1 MKINNYLFE
10 LWEGFLI
17 SVRAL
22 KENKVR
28 ASLTTLGIVIGI
40 WAVVTM
46 STALKGIDTAFKQG
60 VASLGSDNL
69 YIDKWA
75 WFNRDVPWWKLR
87 NRRNL
92 TFEEYLKYKKLAK
105 LPVAV
110 APSLFARKSLDYN
123 GSRIESTFI
132 TATTAEYLKTTNF
145 TFAVGRFF
153 NELESKGGR
162 NVVVLGFE
170 IAKQLFPQ
178 GVEYAIGS
186 KIKLGGRK
194 MRVVGVLD
202 KQGSWVMGDF
212 NPDNQAYI
220 PIEFM
225 FKNFTHRRRKS
236 ITINVRAASPQDV
249 EKVKE
254 EAIGIMR
261 RVRKLT
267 YNQPDDFSINQ
278 QSGLLTQINSTVGVI
293 QIAGFFITG
302 LSLFVGAI
310 GIMNIMFVSVKE
322 RTREIG
328 IRKAIGAKRRSI
340 LGQFIS
346 ESSLICLF
354 GGFIGLILA
363 ALSTLII
370 KKWLPASIQLDTV
383 MLAMII
389 SIATGIIAGF
399 APAYTA
405 AKLDPVDALR
415 YE

>member
-1 MKINNYLFE
+1 MRNWIFE
-10 LWEGFLI
+10 IWEGLLI

-28 ASLTTLGIVIGI
+28 AMLTTLGIVIGI

-46 STALKGIDTAFKQG
+46 STALKGIDTAFQQG
-60 VASLGSDNL
+60 VSSLGSDNL

-75 WFNRDVPWWKLR
+75 WFNNETPWWELR
-87 NRRNL
+87 NRKNL
-92 TFEEYLKYKKLAK
+92 TYDDYEKYRRLAK
-105 LPVAV
+105 LPVAI
-110 APSLFARKSLDYN
+110 APSVFARKTIEYD
-123 GSRIESTFI
+123 GARIESAFI
-132 TATTAEYLKTTNF
+132 TASTSEYLATTNF
-145 TFAVGRFF
+145 SFVAGRFF
-153 NELESKGGR
+153 NELESNGGR
-162 NVVVLGFE
+162 NVAVLGYE
-170 IAKQLFPQ
+170 IANQLFPR
-178 GVEYAIGS
+178 GLEYAIGTV
-186 KIKLGGRK
+186 IRIGGKK
-194 MRVVGVLD
+194 MRVVGVLE

-212 NPDNQAYI
+212 NPDNQAFI
-220 PIEFM
+220 PIEFL
-225 FKNFTHRRRKS
+225 FKNFNQRRRKS
-236 ITINVRAASPQDV
+236 ITINVRAANSQAV
-249 EKVKE
+249 EAVKE

-261 RVRKLT
+261 RVRGLT
-267 YNQPDDFSINQ
+267 YDEKNDFSINQ
-278 QSGLLTQINSTVGVI
+278 QSGLLTQINATVGVI

-340 LGQFIS
+340 LGQFIA

-354 GGFIGLILA
+354 GGFIGLLLA
-363 ALSTLII
+363 IGSSFII
-370 KKWLPASIQLDTV
+370 NRWLPTTIQIDTV
-383 MLAMII
+383 ALAI
-389 SIATGIIAGF
+389 SISIITGVLAGF

>member
-1 MKINNYLFE
+1 MRNLIFE
-10 LWEGFLI
+10 IWEGFLI
-17 SVRAL
+17 SLRAL

-28 ASLTTLGIVIGI
+28 AMLTTLGIVIGI

-46 STALKGIDTAFKQG
+46 STALKGIDAAFKQG

-75 WFNRDVPWWKLR
+75 WFNRETPWWELR
-87 NRRNL
+87 NRKNL
-92 TFEEYLKYKKLAK
+92 TYEHYEKYKKLAK

-110 APSLFARKSLDYN
+110 APSLFTRKTIEYD
-123 GSRIESTFI
+123 GARIESAFV
-132 TATTAEYLKTTNF
+132 TASTTEYIKTTNL
-145 TFAVGRFF
+145 TFAAGRFF
-153 NELESKGGR
+153 NEMESNGGR
-162 NVVVLGFE
+162 NVIVLGYE
-170 IAKQLFPQ
+170 LAKQLFPQ
-178 GVEYAIGS
+178 GTDYALGAVVRV
-186 KIKLGGRK
+186 GGRK
-194 MRVVGVLD
+194 MKIVGVLE
-202 KQGSWVMGDF
+202 KQGSWVLGDF

-220 PIEFM
+220 PIEYL
-225 FKNFTHRRRKS
+225 FKNFSKRSRQS
-236 ITINVRAASPQDV
+236 ITINVRAASPEEV
-249 EKVKE
+249 EAVKE

-261 RVRKLT
+261 RVRGLT
-267 YNQPDDFSINQ
+267 YNEKNDFSINQ
-278 QSGLLTQINSTVGVI
+278 QSGLLTQINATVGVI

-340 LGQFIS
+340 LGQFIA

-354 GGFIGLILA
+354 GGLIGLLFAIG
-363 ALSTLII
+363 STFII
-370 KKWLPASIQLDTV
+370 NQWLPTTIQIDTV
-383 MLAMII
+383 ALAFTI
-389 SIATGIIAGF
+389 SILTGVIAGF

-405 AKLDPVDALR
+405 AKLDPVEALR

>member
-1 MKINNYLFE
+1 M
-10 LWEGFLI
+10 
-17 SVRAL
+17 
-22 KENKVR
+22 
-28 ASLTTLGIVIGI
+28 LTTLGIVIGI

-46 STALKGIDTAFKQG
+46 STALKGIDIAFQNG

-75 WFNRDVPWWKLR
+75 WFNTETPWWELR
-87 NRRNL
+87 NRKNL
-92 TFEEYLKYKKLAK
+92 TYEDYEKYKRLAK
-105 LPVAV
+105 LPVAI
-110 APSLFARKSLDYN
+110 APSLFTRRSIEFN
-123 GSRIESTFI
+123 GARIESAFI
-132 TATTAEYLKTTNF
+132 TASTAEYLRTTNF
-145 TFAVGRFF
+145 TFAAGRFF
-153 NELESKGGR
+153 NELESNGGR
-162 NVVVLGFE
+162 NVVVLGYE
-170 IAKQLFPQ
+170 IAKELFPQ
-178 GVEYAIGS
+178 GADYAVGS
-186 KIKLGGRK
+186 VVRLGGKK

-220 PIEFM
+220 PLEFL
-225 FKNFTHRRRKS
+225 FKNFNKRRRRS
-236 ITINVRAASPQDV
+236 ITINVRAANSQEV
-249 EKVKE
+249 EAVKE

-261 RVRKLT
+261 RVRGLT
-267 YNQPDDFSINQ
+267 YNEKNDFSINQ
-278 QSGLLTQINSTVGVI
+278 QSSLLKQIDSTVGVI

-340 LGQFIS
+340 LGQFIA

-354 GGFIGLILA
+354 GGVIGLILA
-363 ALSTLII
+363 AVSTVII
-370 KKWLPASIQLDTV
+370 KQWLPTSIQIDTV
-383 MLAMII
+383 MLAFGI
-389 SIATGIIAGF
+389 SIFTGILAGF

>member
-1 MKINNYLFE
+1 MRNLLFE
-10 LWEGFLI
+10 IWEGLLI
-17 SVRAL
+17 SLRAL
-22 KENKVR
+22 RENKAR
-28 ASLTTLGIVIGI
+28 AMLTTLGIVIGI

-46 STALKGIDTAFKQG
+46 STALKGIDIAFQNG

-75 WFNRDVPWWKLR
+75 WFNTETPWWELR
-87 NRRNL
+87 NRKNL
-92 TFEEYLKYKKLAK
+92 TYEDYEKYKRLAK
-105 LPVAV
+105 LPVAI
-110 APSLFARKSLDYN
+110 APSLFTRRSIEFN
-123 GSRIESTFI
+123 GARIESAFI
-132 TATTAEYLKTTNF
+132 TASTAEYLRTTNF
-145 TFAVGRFF
+145 TFAAGRFF
-153 NELESKGGR
+153 NELESNGGR
-162 NVVVLGFE
+162 NVVVLGYE
-170 IAKQLFPQ
+170 IAKELFPQ
-178 GVEYAIGS
+178 GADYAVGS
-186 KIKLGGRK
+186 VVRLGGKK

-220 PIEFM
+220 PLEFL
-225 FKNFTHRRRKS
+225 FKNFNKRRRRS
-236 ITINVRAASPQDV
+236 ITINVRAANSQEV
-249 EKVKE
+249 EAVKE

-261 RVRKLT
+261 RVRGLT
-267 YNQPDDFSINQ
+267 YNEKNDFSINQ
-278 QSGLLTQINSTVGVI
+278 QSSLLKQIDSTVGVI

-340 LGQFIS
+340 LGQFIA

-354 GGFIGLILA
+354 GGVIGLILA
-363 ALSTLII
+363 AVSTVII
-370 KKWLPASIQLDTV
+370 KQWLPTSIQIDTV
-383 MLAMII
+383 MLAFGI
-389 SIATGIIAGF
+389 SIFTGILAGF

>member
-1 MKINNYLFE
+1 MRNLIFE
-10 LWEGFLI
+10 IWEGLLI
-17 SVRAL
+17 SLRAL
-22 KENKVR
+22 RENKAR
-28 ASLTTLGIVIGI
+28 AMLTTLGIVIGI

-46 STALKGIDTAFKQG
+46 STALKGIDIAFQNG

-75 WFNRDVPWWKLR
+75 WFNTETPWWELR
-87 NRRNL
+87 NRKNL
-92 TFEEYLKYKKLAK
+92 TYEDYEKYKRLAK
-105 LPVAV
+105 LPVAI
-110 APSLFARKSLDYN
+110 APSLFTRRSIEFN
-123 GSRIESTFI
+123 GARIESAFI
-132 TATTAEYLKTTNF
+132 TASTAEYLRTTNF
-145 TFAVGRFF
+145 TFAAGRFF
-153 NELESKGGR
+153 NELESNGGR
-162 NVVVLGFE
+162 NVVVLGYE
-170 IAKQLFPQ
+170 IAKELFPQ
-178 GVEYAIGS
+178 GADYAVGS
-186 KIKLGGRK
+186 VVRLGGKK

-220 PIEFM
+220 PLEFL
-225 FKNFTHRRRKS
+225 FKNFNKRRRRS
-236 ITINVRAASPQDV
+236 ITINVRAANSQEV
-249 EKVKE
+249 EAVKE

-261 RVRKLT
+261 RVRGLT
-267 YNQPDDFSINQ
+267 YNEKNDFSINQ
-278 QSGLLTQINSTVGVI
+278 QSSLLKQIDSTVGVI

-340 LGQFIS
+340 LGQFIA

-354 GGFIGLILA
+354 GGVIGLILA
-363 ALSTLII
+363 AVSTVII
-370 KKWLPASIQLDTV
+370 KQWLPTSIQIDTV
-383 MLAMII
+383 MLAFGI
-389 SIATGIIAGF
+389 SIFTGILAGF

>member
-1 MKINNYLFE
+1 MRNLLFE
-10 LWEGFLI
+10 IWEGLLI
-17 SVRAL
+17 SYRAL

-28 ASLTTLGIVIGI
+28 AILTTLGIVIGI

-46 STALKGIDTAFKQG
+46 STALKGIDLAFQQG
-60 VASLGSDNL
+60 VSSLGSDNL

-75 WFNRDVPWWKLR
+75 WFNNEEPWWKLR
-87 NRRNL
+87 NRKNL
-92 TFEEYLKYKKLAK
+92 TYDEYEKYKKLAK
-105 LPVAV
+105 LPIAI
-110 APSLFARKSLDYN
+110 APSVFTRKTLEYDGARV
-123 GSRIESTFI
+123 ESAFI
-132 TATTAEYLKTTNF
+132 TATTSEYLQTTNF
-145 TFAVGRFF
+145 TFAAGRFF

-162 NVVVLGFE
+162 NTVALGFE
-170 IAKQLFPQ
+170 LAKQLFPQ
-178 GVEYAIGS
+178 GADYAIGS
-186 KIKLGGRK
+186 IVRIGGKK
-194 MRVVGVLD
+194 MKVVGVLD

-220 PIEFM
+220 PIEFL
-225 FKNFTHRRRKS
+225 FKNFNKRRRKS
-236 ITINVRAASPQDV
+236 ITINVRAPNSQSV
-249 EKVKE
+249 EAVKE

-261 RVRKLT
+261 RVRGLA
-267 YNQPDDFSINQ
+267 YNEKNDFSINQ
-278 QSGLLTQINSTVGVI
+278 QSGLLTQINATVSVI

-340 LGQFIS
+340 LGQFIA
-346 ESSLICLF
+346 EASLICLF
-354 GGFIGLILA
+354 GGFIGLLFA
-363 ALSTLII
+363 GSSTFLINQ
-370 KKWLPASIQLDTV
+370 WLPASIQIDTV
-383 MLAMII
+383 ALAFTI
-389 SIATGIIAGF
+389 SILTGIIAGF